1 MMRHFFCILTACF
14 GMVTSGFAATE
25 AKPQVGIVNFATC
38 MSDSKYGKQEQ
49 NSFEALKKQM
59 ASLLED
65 TEKQLNELAGKF
77 NDAEFMDGLSPEAEM
92 EMKNKFQSL
101 NEEMQR
107 YQSQYYQVMNQA
119 NLKIY
124 QNIVG
129 KIQTAAE
136 KVSKDK
142 KLTMV
147 MNKEACFF
155 FMPTLEVTDAVIA
168 EMDKTFDQDPAV
180 KKQTANNETKPGE
193 VKAEAAQAQGKTK

>member
-1 MMRHFFCILTACF
+1 MIKHFFCILTACV
-14 GMVTSGFAATE
+14 GMFTTGFAATDT
-25 AKPQVGIVNFATC
+25 KPQVGIVNFATC

-49 NSFEALKKQM
+49 GSFDSLKKQM

-65 TEKQLNELAGKF
+65 TEKQLNELAAKF

-92 EMKNKFQSL
+92 EMKTKFQTL
-101 NEEMQR
+101 NEEMNR

-124 QNIVG
+124 QNMMG

-142 KLTMV
+142 KLNMV

-155 FMPTLEVTDAVIA
+155 FMPTLDVTNSVIA
-168 EMDKTFDQDPAV
+168 EMDKLYDQDPAV
-180 KKQTANNETKPGE
+180 KKQTASNEAKSGE
-193 VKAEAAQAQGKTK
+193 VKAEAAQVEGKTK